1 MARASRAICWPW
13 CAEICMPAC
22 FILPVSSRSRRFSAL
37 SRSQLASTKSE
48 RAPSILGQDFISITS
63 NVIARAVARS
73 HVLLMKEKL
82 MTDIKQFVDRYINIW
97 NEPDDTA
104 RRQTIRDLWQED
116 ARHLAR
122 TLEAIGHAGIETRV
136 KNAYDKWVK
145 EKGNVFRLRDGV
157 DGHHG
162 TIKLRWEMLP
172 AAGGETVSVGFDFLV
187 LGDDGRIRTGYQFI
201 EA

>member
-1 MARASRAICWPW
+1 M
-13 CAEICMPAC
+13 
-22 FILPVSSRSRRFSAL
+22 
-37 SRSQLASTKSE
+37 
-48 RAPSILGQDFISITS
+48 LGQVFISITS
-63 NVIARAVARS
+63 DVIAGTVARS
-73 HVLLMKEKL
+73 HVRLMKEKL
-82 MTDIKQFVDRYINIW
+82 MTDIKQFVDRYIDIW
-97 NEPDDTA
+97 NEPDDAA

-162 TIKLRWEMLP
+162 TIKLRWDMLP
-172 AAGGETVSVGFDFLV
+172 AAGGEVVSVGFDFLV

>member
-1 MARASRAICWPW
+1 M
-13 CAEICMPAC
+13 
-22 FILPVSSRSRRFSAL
+22 
-37 SRSQLASTKSE
+37 
-48 RAPSILGQDFISITS
+48 LGQVFIAITS
-63 NVIARAVARS
+63 DVIAAAIVC
-73 HVLLMKEKL
+73 HHLPHIKEKL
-82 MTDIKQFVDRYINIW
+82 MTDIKEFVDRYINIW
-97 NEPDDTA
+97 NEPDAEA

-116 ARHLAR
+116 ASHLAR

-136 KNAYDKWVK
+136 RNAYDKWVK
-145 EKGNVFRLRDGV
+145 EKGHVFRLRDGV

-172 AAGGETVSVGFDFLV
+172 AAGGEVVSIGFDFLV

>member
-1 MARASRAICWPW
+1 
-13 CAEICMPAC
+13 
-22 FILPVSSRSRRFSAL
+22 
-37 SRSQLASTKSE
+37 
-48 RAPSILGQDFISITS
+48 
-63 NVIARAVARS
+63 
-73 HVLLMKEKL
+73 MKEKL

-97 NEPDDTA
+97 NEPDDAA
-104 RRQTIRDLWQED
+104 RRQTIRDLWQDD
-116 ARHLAR
+116 AHHLAR

-162 TIKLRWEMLP
+162 TIKLRWDMLP
-172 AAGGETVSVGFDFLV
+172 AAGGEVISTGFDFLV

>member
-1 MARASRAICWPW
+1 M
-13 CAEICMPAC
+13 
-22 FILPVSSRSRRFSAL
+22 
-37 SRSQLASTKSE
+37 
-48 RAPSILGQDFISITS
+48 LGQLFIAITS
-63 NVIARAVARS
+63 NVIAAARRCR
-73 HVLLMKEKL
+73 HLPHMKEKL

-97 NEPDDTA
+97 NEPDVEA

-116 ARHLAR
+116 AHHLAR

-136 KNAYDKWVK
+136 RNAYDKWVK

-172 AAGGETVSVGFDFLV
+172 ASGGEVISIGFDFLV

>member
-1 MARASRAICWPW
+1 
-13 CAEICMPAC
+13 
-22 FILPVSSRSRRFSAL
+22 
-37 SRSQLASTKSE
+37 
-48 RAPSILGQDFISITS
+48 
-63 NVIARAVARS
+63 
-73 HVLLMKEKL
+73 
-82 MTDIKQFVDRYINIW
+82 MTDIKQFVDRYISIW
-97 NEPDDTA
+97 NEPDDNA

-122 TLEAIGHAGIETRV
+122 TLEAVGHAGIETRV

-145 EKGNVFRLRDGV
+145 EKGNIFRLRDGV

-162 TIKLRWEMLP
+162 TIKLRWDMLP
-172 AAGGETVSVGFDFLV
+172 AGDKEKGDGETISTGFDFLV